1 MAFKREKALS
11 AASRAI
17 EKKQYK
23 KALSYYK
30 NICKDDPAD
39 VKSRLFLGDL
49 YSRTGD
55 RTNCLK
61 SYADVAHAYVNDG
74 QLLKAVAVYS
84 HMLQVDGGLHVI
96 HVALARVY
104 DQMGLVKDAVS
115 QYREALAVLAHR
127 DQQLSRLH
135 VIKELLDLDPENIRA
150 RVRLAEDFL
159 AEGAVEDGIR
169 ELRAAAYL
177 LDDAERVDDFLAVA
191 DRLLYHSP
199 EDANIARRVAALHM
213 EREAPQ
219 HALFRLQACYRA
231 NPCDTEVLSM
241 LGTCFSQLGQGHKAL
256 TVLREL
262 ARIHDRNGL
271 ITERNEAL
279 VRVLEIDPADL
290 SARRVLQGRVADA
303 PVEEELGFDELAF
316 DAAEEA
322 EESRGFGDE
331 SSFSGSDSFIA
342 PEASVSQVEF
352 DDLDAL
358 AALVAGE
365 PLSASSLHDLMPSS
379 DSEDSQPNGGQAQEG
394 NAFTG
399 EELDS
404 TGGSPI
410 VNNDEVGGL
419 GNERSLSV
427 EPAIGAAL
435 SADAISVDE
444 MDIGSD
450 VIDLPSSSVK
460 DLKPQTVA
468 SLEDLVAIVAS
479 LSDGAPSLPLDHD
492 LESLDNLS
500 VVSSAGSESGDD
512 PTAAAV
518 VVEDIADVTN
528 NNLVDDEISALTR
541 GLDEDWKEQHPD
553 DSNLEKSLDNGHER
567 TQEEGE
573 VLAFRTELREWDFY
587 IDNGFKDE
595 ARDLLEE
602 LMRTHGEHA
611 ELLVRRTRLEEL
623 DE

>member
-1 MAFKREKALS
+1 
-11 AASRAI
+11 
-17 EKKQYK
+17 
-23 KALSYYK
+23 
-30 NICKDDPAD
+30 
-39 VKSRLFLGDL
+39 
-49 YSRTGD
+49 
-55 RTNCLK
+55 
-61 SYADVAHAYVNDG
+61 
-74 QLLKAVAVYS
+74 
-84 HMLQVDGGLHVI
+84 
-96 HVALARVY
+96 
-104 DQMGLVKDAVS
+104 
-115 QYREALAVLAHR
+115 
-127 DQQLSRLH
+127 
-135 VIKELLDLDPENIRA
+135 
-150 RVRLAEDFL
+150 
-159 AEGAVEDGIR
+159 
-169 ELRAAAYL
+169 
-177 LDDAERVDDFLAVA
+177 
-191 DRLLYHSP
+191 
-199 EDANIARRVAALHM
+199 
-213 EREAPQ
+213 
-219 HALFRLQACYRA
+219 
-231 NPCDTEVLSM
+231 
-241 LGTCFSQLGQGHKAL
+241 
-256 TVLREL
+256 
-262 ARIHDRNGL
+262 
-271 ITERNEAL
+271 
-279 VRVLEIDPADL
+279 
-290 SARRVLQGRVADA
+290 
-303 PVEEELGFDELAF
+303 
-316 DAAEEA
+316 
-322 EESRGFGDE
+322 
-331 SSFSGSDSFIA
+331 
-342 PEASVSQVEF
+342 
-352 DDLDAL
+352 
-358 AALVAGE
+358 
-365 PLSASSLHDLMPSS
+365 MPSS